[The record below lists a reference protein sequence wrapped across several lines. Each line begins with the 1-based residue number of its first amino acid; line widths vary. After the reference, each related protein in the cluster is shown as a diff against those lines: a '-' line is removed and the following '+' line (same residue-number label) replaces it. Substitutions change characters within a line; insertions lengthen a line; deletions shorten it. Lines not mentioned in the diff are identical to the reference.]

1 MSIQACY
8 GGINRCFTNNR
19 SPHIRDAVLQRQGDA
34 TLPLA
39 GVSAVPVRRVPRGL
53 RLRSPYGVWRVGFC
67 LVPYRGKS
75 LGGDR
80 SFLHT
85 PAIR

>member
-39 GVSAVPVRRVPRGL
+39 GVSAVP
-53 RLRSPYGVWRVGFC
+53 SEE
-67 LVPYRGKS
+67 YRG
-75 LGGDR
+75 GY
-80 SFLHT
+80 
-85 PAIR
+85 A